1 MSSNSRKGYVG
12 EVGVLSYLREEFS
25 TGPGFSEEYYRPR
38 AGMVKDRGDIEGF
51 PHVHSVKN
59 CRQYTLSTW
68 VDDLARMCENAN
80 KPGGVVW
87 AHRKGKGHAKNWYVI
102 TSGELFV
109 PIYRDALAYYALG
122 EGDQQYEETPYDP
135 AYGDARAE
143 WWSGP

>member
-12 EVGVLSYLREEFS
+12 EVGVLTYLRDSF
-25 TGPGFSEEYYRPR
+25 GRMDDDYYRPR
-38 AGMVKDRGDIEGF
+38 AGAKKDRGDIEGL

-68 VDDLARMCENAN
+68 VDDLARMCGNAN

-87 AHRKGKGHAKNWYVI
+87 AHRKGKGHAKDWYVI
-102 TSGELFV
+102 TTGELFV

-122 EGDQQYEETPYDP
+122 EGDTAYDEHSLAP
-135 AYGDARAE
+135 AE
-143 WWSGP
+143 WADGWLSG